1 MKTLVRENAIKQ
13 LKGNQPCEI
22 SKPVVDKFFWYLEC
36 YCAELK
42 QTEDDVLYD
51 DEHYEMVWSLF
62 SNIVLKE
69 AV

>member
-69 AV
+69 TV